1 MTMMMLFL
9 RDVPDQARAGEVRR
23 VSRGYARNYLLPK
36 GLAEIA
42 TDETLKRLDKVKTA
56 GDAERARETQVVEE
70 LAEALDNLTVTI
82 EGRVTPTGRYYGAI
96 SGIRIADALGELLE
110 REIDRRITNSVEP
123 IREPG
128 EYEVVLNLSS
138 EIRATVNVIASI
150 EE

>member
-1 MTMMMLFL
+1 MLMLFL
-9 RDVPDQARAGEVRR
+9 RDVPDKARAGEVRR

-42 TDETLKRLDKVKTA
+42 TDETLKRLNKIKA
-56 GDAERARETQVVEE
+56 EGDAERARETQVVEE

-82 EGRVTPTGRYYGAI
+82 PGRVTPPGRYYGAI
-96 SGIRIADALGELLE
+96 SGVRIADAVDDLLE
-110 REIDRRITNSVEP
+110 REMDRRITNSVEP

-138 EIRATVNVIASI
+138 DIRATINVIATI